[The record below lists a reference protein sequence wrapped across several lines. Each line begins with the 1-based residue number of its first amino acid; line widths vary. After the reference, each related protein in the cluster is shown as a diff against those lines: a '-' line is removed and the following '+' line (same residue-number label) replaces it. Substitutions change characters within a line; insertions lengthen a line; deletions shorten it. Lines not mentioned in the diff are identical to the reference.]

1 MYRPLAAVI
10 EALNPGLA
18 QTRQKLTRVRDDLR
32 ELHRSIE
39 RLDQARRGDADRLQD
54 AVGAL
59 TTQLQETTRE
69 LRHVSDGLAALRL
82 KESQLRAIARREGEL
97 EAHEGELADVLAR
110 PGTAAHVAAAIE
122 RAALHVNPFPY
133 AVVDD
138 LLPDALYDAVVAGIP
153 PVELFADKP
162 VNKQQLKVPFALA
175 PAYSRRVWRFLAEV
189 VVPEMI
195 TTPVVEKFRVPLTDW
210 IRQNWPMLGE
220 DPLADV
226 AQLHSTDGRILLRTR
241 GYTIPPHR
249 DPKWGFLTCI
259 LYLARPGDAE
269 AWGTQIY
276 TVDPAG
282 RSGAPITRQTAAA
295 GAPPRGAAPDWID
308 PSECTLVDDVLFRRN
323 RALIFLNSVGAHGA
337 CIPADAEPAN
347 LERYIYQFRIG
358 PTGAAIRSMTEA
370 LPEDRRPLWAG
381 KSGDY

>member
-32 ELHRSIE
+32 DLHRSIE
-39 RLDQARRGDADRLQD
+39 RLDQSRQSDAERLQQ

-69 LRHVSDGLAALRL
+69 LRQVSDGLAALRL
-82 KESQLRAIARREGEL
+82 RESQLRAVALREAEL
-97 EAHEGELADVLAR
+97 EEHEGELAGVLGR
-110 PGTAAHVAAAIE
+110 PHLADHIAASIE
-122 RAALHVNPFPY
+122 RATLHVDPFPY
-133 AVVDD
+133 AVVDNV
-138 LLPDALYDAVVAGIP
+138 LPDALYDAVIAGIP

-175 PAYSRRVWRFLAEV
+175 PAYGRRVWRFLAEV

-195 TTPVVEKFRVPLTDW
+195 TPRVVEKFRAPLNDW
-210 IRQNWPMLGE
+210 IRQNWPMLGD
-220 DPLADV
+220 DPLAGI
-226 AQLHSTDGRILLRTR
+226 ARLHSTDGRILLRTR
-241 GYTIPPHR
+241 GYRIPPHR

-259 LYLARPGDAE
+259 LYLARAGDDE

-282 RSGAPITRQTAAA
+282 RSGAPIARQTAAA
-295 GAPPRGAAPDWID
+295 GAQPRGSAPDWID
-308 PSECTLVDDVLFRRN
+308 ASECTLVDDVLFRRN

-337 CIPADAEPAN
+337 CIPADAEPAD

-358 PTGAAIRSMTEA
+358 PTGAAIRTMTDA
-370 LPEDRRPLWAG
+370 LPEDRRPFWAG